1 MRVGIVA
8 GTRPEGI
15 KVAPLVLALRR
26 AGHEAVLAA
35 TGQHREMLTQVL
47 AAFSLEPD
55 VDLGLQNHGLTL
67 AELTAE
73 TVRRTDALL
82 QRERFDAL
90 VVQGDTTAAFVGAL
104 AAFYRG
110 VPVVHLEAGLRTW
123 DLAQPWPEEANRQL
137 VGRIAALHLAPSDAA
152 VANLRAE
159 RVGGTIVQNGNTV
172 IDALLHVRALRL
184 PWQTPELARIDTAEG
199 AAAGPLVLVTLHRR
213 ESWGDGLGRVAAA
226 LRHLATQRPE
236 VRIVFPVHRNP
247 VVRAAVGPQLEALPN
262 VTVLEPVP
270 YPDMVNLLD
279 RCHLVLTDSGGLQE
293 EAPALGKPVLVCR
306 DTTERPEA
314 VEAGVARLVGT
325 ETDRIASGLREL
337 LDDTEAYGRMAS
349 GHNPYG
355 DGDAAPRAV
364 AAIEALLGA

>member
-15 KVAPLVLALRR
+15 KVAPLVLALRG
-26 AGHEAVLAA
+26 AGHEVLLAA

-47 AAFSLEPD
+47 AAFELEPD

-73 TVRRTDALL
+73 TVRRTDELL
-82 QRERFDAL
+82 GRERFDAL

-104 AAFYRG
+104 AAFYRE

-123 DLAQPWPEEANRQL
+123 DLARPWPEEANRQL
-137 VGRIAALHLAPSDAA
+137 VSRIAALHLAPSVAA
-152 VANLRAE
+152 AANLRAE
-159 RVGGTIVQNGNTV
+159 RVGGTIVQSGNTV
-172 IDALLHVRALRL
+172 IDALLHVRARRL
-184 PWQTPELARIDTAEG
+184 PWQTRELAALDRPTG
-199 AAAGPLVLVTLHRR
+199 GGPLVLVTLHRR

-226 LRHLATQRPE
+226 LRQLATARPE
-236 VRIVFPVHRNP
+236 VRVVFPVHRNP
-247 VVRAAVGPQLEALPN
+247 VVRAAVGPQLGSLPN

-325 ETDRIASGLREL
+325 ETDRIVAALWEL
-337 LDDTEAYGRMAS
+337 LDNTDAYARMAG

-355 DGDAAPRAV
+355 EGDAAGRAV
-364 AAIEALLGA
+364 AAIEALVAR

>member
-15 KVAPLVLALRR
+15 KVAPLVLALRA

-47 AAFSLEPD
+47 AAFDLRPD
-55 VDLGLQNHGLTL
+55 ADLGLQNHGLTL

-73 TVRRTDALL
+73 TMRRADGLL
-82 QRERFDAL
+82 AAERFDAL

-104 AAFYRG
+104 AAFYRE

-137 VGRIAALHLAPSDAA
+137 VSRIAALHLAPSEGAA
-152 VANLRAE
+152 ANLRAE
-159 RVGGTIVQNGNTV
+159 RVGGTVVQTGNTV
-172 IDALLHVRALRL
+172 IDALLHVRGRCL
-184 PWQTPELARIDTAEG
+184 PWETPSLTELDHDG
-199 AAAGPLVLVTLHRR
+199 ALAGDLVLVTLHRR
-213 ESWGDGLGRVAAA
+213 ESWGDGLARVAAA
-226 LRHLATQRPE
+226 LRRLALERPGLR
-236 VRIVFPVHRNP
+236 VVFPVHRNP
-247 VVRAAVGPQLEALPN
+247 VVRAAVGPLLEGLAN

-270 YPDMVNLLD
+270 YPDLVKLLD
-279 RCHLVLTDSGGLQE
+279 RCRLVLTDSGGLQE

-314 VEAGVARLVGT
+314 VQAGVARLVGT
-325 ETDRIASGLREL
+325 DTERIAAAVAHL
-337 LDDTEAYGRMAS
+337 LDHTEAYAAMAG

-364 AAIEALLGA
+364 AAIEALA